1 MSARASKPKVRKR
14 ATGQVRPAPTPG
26 LSAARGLGPFDV
38 VAIGASAGGLN
49 ALTQLLE
56 PLDANFP
63 CTILV
68 VQHLDPHH
76 KSRLGELLSRR
87 AHLPIKEAEHG
98 EKALPGTVY
107 LAPPDR
113 HLLVE
118 QGIIQL
124 AQSKVVHFS
133 RPSIDLLFESVAGTY
148 GKRCIGVVLS
158 GSNSDGAAGI
168 RTIKEAGG
176 VTISQ
181 KPSTAEY
188 RTMPQAAVS
197 TGCVDYV
204 LTLSEIGPLL
214 CQLCAVTP
222 GKHA

>member
-1 MSARASKPKVRKR
+1 MSVRASKPRVRKGG
-14 ATGQVRPAPTPG
+14 TGQVRPAPARSV
-26 LSAARGLGPFDV
+26 SAVRRLGPFDV

-63 CTILV
+63 CSILV

-76 KSRLGELLSRR
+76 KSLLGELLSRR

-98 EKALPGTVY
+98 EKALPGNVY
-107 LAPPDR
+107 IAPPDH
-113 HLLVE
+113 HLLVGP
-118 QGIIQL
+118 GIIQL
-124 AQSKVVHFS
+124 AQSKLVHFS
-133 RPSIDLLFESVAGTY
+133 RPSIDLLFESVAGAY

-168 RTIKEAGG
+168 RTIKGAGG
-176 VTISQ
+176 ITISQ
-181 KPSTAEY
+181 KPNTAEY

-214 CQLCAVTP
+214 CELCPPTP